1 MEPSK
6 CTQVTLRGF
15 MVKARTLHIPHLIY
29 YNDKILTQ
37 GFKRL
42 IMVSINV
49 VNIIVDPREVV
60 SQKDLPAVKD
70 VSPLDEH

>member
-1 MEPSK
+1 MEPSN

-15 MVKARTLHIPHLIY
+15 MVKAHTLHIPHLIY
-29 YNDKILTQ
+29 YNDEILTQ

-49 VNIIVDPREVV
+49 INITVDPREVI
-60 SQKDLPAVKD
+60 SKKDLPAVKD
-70 VSPLDEH
+70 MHVSPG